1 MIVTLDLRDNP
12 YFVFTIIVK
21 KLVNLLIMFLEKVV
35 GVRNKK
41 SPTKERKLMTL
52 ILKLTPQ
59 KKNLHVKKS
68 FNLITEETESSNVT
82 LSTKEEEIQ
91 ICLG

>member
-1 MIVTLDLRDNP
+1 MIGTLELRDNP

-82 LSTKEEEIQ
+82 LSTK
-91 ICLG
+91 

>member
-12 YFVFTIIVK
+12 YFFFTIIVK

-82 LSTKEEEIQ
+82 LSTK
-91 ICLG
+91 